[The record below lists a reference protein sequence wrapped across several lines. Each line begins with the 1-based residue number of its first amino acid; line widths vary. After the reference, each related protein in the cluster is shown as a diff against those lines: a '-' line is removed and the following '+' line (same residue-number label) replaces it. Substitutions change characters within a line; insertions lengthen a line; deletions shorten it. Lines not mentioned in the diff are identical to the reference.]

1 MMLLYRKICAT
12 LAKFVKVLKWKEF
25 IASFCC
31 FLSLCSA
38 QTHNKSVYENST
50 AATDS
55 PFTTNEEP
63 SESLEELPPLDIDL
77 NLVSNL
83 LESLS
88 SQEGLS
94 GPASNLLQSL
104 GLHLPPNS
112 DPS

>member
-1 MMLLYRKICAT
+1 MFDFA
-12 LAKFVKVLKWKEF
+12 ASHKFSRLR
-25 IASFCC
+25 
-31 FLSLCSA
+31 SL
-38 QTHNKSVYENST
+38 QNHNKADLEDST
-50 AATDS
+50 PHPAATNGLPTQGES
-55 PFTTNEEP
+55 EER
-63 SESLEELPPLDIDL
+63 EEEIQPLDVDL

-88 SQEGLS
+88 CQDGLA

>member
-1 MMLLYRKICAT
+1 MFDLTANH
-12 LAKFVKVLKWKEF
+12 KFSRLRS
-25 IASFCC
+25 I
-31 FLSLCSA
+31 
-38 QTHNKSVYENST
+38 QNHNKADLENGSPHP
-50 AATDS
+50 AATNS
-55 PFTTNEEP
+55 LPKQEE
-63 SESLEELPPLDIDL
+63 SEETEEAIQPLDVDL

-88 SQEGLS
+88 CQDGLA